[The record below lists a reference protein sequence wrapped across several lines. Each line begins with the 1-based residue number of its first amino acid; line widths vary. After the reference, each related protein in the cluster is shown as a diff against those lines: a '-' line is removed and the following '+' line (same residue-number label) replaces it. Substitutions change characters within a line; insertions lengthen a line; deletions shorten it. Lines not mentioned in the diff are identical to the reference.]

1 MSLTPRQLVL
11 QPRDL
16 NVLQGLFEMRLM
28 TRPQLGDLYF
38 NGNQGSARQR
48 IRKLKNAG
56 YIAERPGRKPYARV
70 PLYLTKKGYLTLR
83 KTGLLGQYPIAT
95 WKTMRNRPYI
105 KDTTLLHELELMDV
119 CASFV
124 HALQDHPEY
133 QLEQLSTWTSLFAFY
148 TFRHHRRV
156 TIRPDGFVCLMNPS
170 DKEIA
175 FFIEY
180 DRGTEQLKTLLAKVK
195 AYYDY
200 SRSGRYASW
209 RKTFP
214 GDHHHKPAF
223 RLLFIVKSEYRRKNI
238 AVLLLKHGF
247 RQLVWIAVFEDAIRD
262 PLGPI
267 WQRPSD
273 YAEAE
278 LKGCRLLA

>member
-1 MSLTPRQLVL
+1 MSLSPRQLVL
-11 QPRDL
+11 QQRDL
-16 NVLQGLFEMRLM
+16 NVLQGLYEMRLM

-83 KTGLLGQYPIAT
+83 KAGLLGQYPIAT

-119 CASFV
+119 CAAFAVAVRNQTS
-124 HALQDHPEY
+124 HHLQG
-133 QLEQLSTWTSLFAFY
+133 LSTWPALFAFH
-148 TFRHHRRV
+148 TFRHHRKV
-156 TIRPDGFVCLMNPS
+156 TVRPDGYITLY
-170 DKEIA
+170 DHHGQEIA
-175 FFIEY
+175 FFVEL
-180 DRGTEQLKTLLAKVK
+180 DRGTEQLKTLLTKVK

-200 SRSGRYASW
+200 SRSGRYTDW
-209 RKTFP
+209 RRTFP
-214 GDHHHKPAF
+214 GDHHHQPAF
-223 RLLFIVKSEYRRKNI
+223 RLLFIVKSAYRRKNI
-238 AVLLLKHGF
+238 AELLLKHGF

-273 YAEAE
+273 YAETAQ
-278 LKGCRLLA
+278 KAYRLLA